1 MKSSIVTETFS
12 GGDLEAYATNNE
24 YNVQPTLVPGDG
36 QVKYLSLGPNIY
48 GKIKTLFATY
58 TYFTTDLL
66 GSVAKSMEVITQVS
80 TSLFST
86 SRLPPTI
93 NLEAALTATSSV
105 QLNAD
110 QLQSLKESYLSNQ
123 EQQTNDELAS
133 GVQGSEGS
141 VISTKPSSGTGV
153 IWDKPYLSSLK
164 ESYQASLSSASSG
177 GENAPPT
184 DLNLPVNGAGG
195 ITPPPSEV
203 TAIKPSRPI
212 SNGGGSGSG
221 DEALVAPA
229 AGGTTQP
236 RPEFGGNP
244 PTDLDTSQSQQT
256 SSNNGNNQAGGSS
269 GSSSSSSTSDDN
281 NDNNGGGGI
290 INAVVG
296 GIADGLGLGGNDDGP
311 LSSSGIQVD
320 LGPVLD
326 AVATLLRGPIRSA
339 IANRRSEYLQQRSD
353 PPQAAA
359 IRPTQLYALPKV
371 ARERGQDPN
380 YIPIGNERNPFLR
393 PPSAKLEPN
402 AIPLRV
408 PPPQQRNANGN
419 LLQALPRSDTEG
431 ELEYVDSLQTLPSDV
446 QHLLNQHDGGKQKV
460 EVDGDNL
467 IINGHIVKTN
477 IPYVTDVLNRR
488 EQGHLFGKHGGG
500 PMAIKILPGT
510 PMDVPKKVRVPGKPL
525 DPNEVTMIGSL
536 EDEVPPP
543 PPPPP
548 SGKDKRPPPPLKKL
562 PQRPPPKRPPPP
574 PRRPNQPRP
583 QQLPVQHG
591 PRGARPP
598 PRGRPPFQD
607 GRPRPNL
614 NEDDSANEFSV
625 QEEVVVQPPSNVRP
639 SSGNGLPPPPLKKPS
654 RPQQPGRPNP
664 PRGKRPPNA
673 RPPPPPQRPKKPYP
687 PGQRPPPQRPNQQNQ
702 RPILHQTYQQQYN
715 PKQPQFVNNQNPQF
729 QQSQQSNANDQRGQ
743 KPPPPRGQDVKN
755 NQRLPPPPPPLRNGN
770 KNAPPPSLPNPP
782 SRPQGSPNLPP
793 PPPPRGQIN
802 NQFIPPSNQGSNQ
815 ILPPRGSISSSQENV
830 PLRGPN
836 QAANNG
842 FIPPLRGQIS
852 NKIDPVKTEQQQQG
866 GVRVPDYP
874 QVTTQLP
881 PVAQVVYQQGPP
893 PSPPSPSPPS
903 ETSRPTKETSRPYN
917 VPKVPTQRPVIPV
930 RTDNLPFQTRPQERP
945 ERPKLPPR
953 RPPNVRLPPP
963 VPTRQRPTVPQPP
976 RQQRPTSPARPE
988 RPSSPSR
995 PARPSSPSFPQFG
1008 QKLPSEAGNRPKLP
1022 PQQQQPSSKP
1032 VTNEILIKNEQQSS
1046 GKEYT
1051 PIDTPSADPNYGNR
1065 YEVNGNRR
1073 PYVDNNPN
1081 KARRPSVDNNNN
1093 ALPVI
1098 GNGNQ
1103 IIGTKYGVEGEDN
1116 VRDVTITNTRGQ
1128 YQVIQTRYE
1137 QPSAVEVDPSFTVG
1151 AAYVNGPAQKTRNYV
1166 DKTVGV
1172 GGPAAVLQ
1180 GTVVDDSETVID
1192 YQGWYTEGD
1201 TIAPSQTRSTS
1212 LFYTDLNIREKEAP
1226 KLTTYANEWSTPRD
1240 DYRTRIPFVP
1250 KSRPPL
1256 NTNFEREWTASVE
1269 NVRPSRPYGVR
1280 VTDYNPDEN
1289 GNWNTLGSRRPPFPP
1304 SSSAEAEEDYSQVSQ
1319 ENGGAGGPPP
1329 TLSTPEQ
1336 TLPAAEEDSVAN
1348 GAKNNNDL
1356 YSINGEVF
1364 PATTLIQDQ
1373 QDNGGQRRPSLRP
1386 PYSRPPFIRR
1396 PTPSGPALVGGEPIV
1411 FGNRPASRLPPIQ
1424 QPPRRN
1430 DVIPIGIPGARPPT
1444 GQDVFRP
1451 QRRPSQPSILDQI
1464 PVDNE
1469 DRSDV
1474 IEGTFENRPV
1484 IPIRTDNL
1492 PFQTASGNEDV
1503 ENVALPPDNEN
1514 TRRTRIR
1521 LPPRSEVISASSSSS
1536 KESKFPPGTFINI
1549 DPTTTRSR
1557 TTFVPSTTRPFLV
1570 RPSNT
1575 LTIRRPV
1582 TSTET
1587 VATTVP
1593 EKVSDD
1599 DNVTTRKPTST
1610 FVRPNR
1616 PRERPSVFPPQIIR
1630 EKQEESQTN
1639 DKNTRPQ
1646 PEREDASE
1654 IRTAGVPFLPTFNKR
1669 PYVKEEGKNGGATE
1683 LDEVKR
1689 KETVI
1694 RDRIDP
1700 AIVEGIPGNGG
1711 LSAEDT
1717 DPETRC
1723 QNTCGINEICQIN
1736 ARGGIEC
1743 KCRPGFGRSSERSS
1757 CESKISIFHS
1767 THIFSKVHFHHFNF
1781 LHFRIQII

>member
-12 GGDLEAYATNNE
+12 GGDLESYATNNV
-24 YNVQPTLVPGDG
+24 VQPTLVPGDG

-86 SRLPPTI
+86 SQLPPSI
-93 NLEAALTATSSV
+93 NLEASLTATANV

-110 QLQSLKESYLSNQ
+110 QLQSLKESYLNNQ
-123 EQQTNDELAS
+123 PEVTS
-133 GVQGSEGS
+133 GG

-164 ESYQASLSSASSG
+164 ESYQASLSASASSD
-177 GENAPPT
+177 NPPT
-184 DLNLPVNGAGG
+184 DVNLPVNGAGG
-195 ITPPPSEV
+195 ITPPPSSSEV
-203 TAIKPSRPI
+203 TDIKPSRPV
-212 SNGGGSGSG
+212 NND
-221 DEALVAPA
+221 DEALVAPEI
-229 AGGTTQP
+229 GGTTQP
-236 RPEFGGNP
+236 RPDFGGNP
-244 PTDLDTSQSQQT
+244 PTDLDTSQSQQ
-256 SSNNGNNQAGGSS
+256 SGNNQASAE
-269 GSSSSSSTSDDN
+269 DN
-281 NDNNGGGGI
+281 NNSNGGGGI

-296 GIADGLGLGGNDDGP
+296 GIADGLGLGGSNNDDGP
-311 LSSSGIQVD
+311 LSSGIQVD

-353 PPQAAA
+353 PPPAAV
-359 IRPTQLYALPKV
+359 RPTQIALPKV

-380 YIPIGNERNPFLR
+380 YIPIGNENPFLR
-393 PPSAKLEPN
+393 QGGTEVKPN
-402 AIPLRV
+402 VIPLRV

-419 LLQALPRSDTEG
+419 LLQALPRSDTAG
-431 ELEYVDSLQTLPSDV
+431 ELEYVDSLQSLPD
-446 QHLLNQHDGGKQKV
+446 QKV
-460 EVDGDNL
+460 EANGDNL
-467 IINGHIVKTN
+467 IINGHIVKPN

-525 DPNEVTMIGSL
+525 DPNEVTVIGSM
-536 EDEVPPP
+536 EDEVQPPPP

-548 SGKDKRPPPPLKKL
+548 SAGSEKRPPPPPLKKL
-562 PQRPPPKRPPPP
+562 PPRPPPAKRPPPPPP
-574 PRRPNQPRP
+574 PRRPNQPPRP
-583 QQLPVQHG
+583 QPVQHG

-598 PRGRPPFQD
+598 PRGRPPYD
-607 GRPRPNL
+607 GRPRPAL
-614 NEDDSANEFSV
+614 NDDDSANEFSV

-654 RPQQPGRPNP
+654 RPQPGRPNP

-673 RPPPPPQRPKKPYP
+673 RPPPPPPRPKKPYP
-687 PGQRPPPQRPNQQNQ
+687 PSGQRPPPPRPQQGQ

-715 PKQPQFVNNQNPQF
+715 PKQPQFVSNQEPPQ
-729 QQSQQSNANDQRGQ
+729 SPNANDQTGP
-743 KPPPPRGQDVKN
+743 PPPPRGQDVKN
-755 NQRLPPPPPPLRNGN
+755 NQRLPPPPPPLRNSN
-770 KNAPPPSLPNPP
+770 KNAPPPPNPL
-782 SRPQGSPNLPP
+782 SRPPSNPNLPPRGQVNNQFIPPRNQGSNQILPP
-793 PPPPRGQIN
+793 PPPPRGQ
-802 NQFIPPSNQGSNQ
+802 P
-815 ILPPRGSISSSQENV
+815 ENV
-830 PLRGPN
+830 PGNLRGN
-836 QAANNG
+836 SGQSAANNG

-852 NKIDPVKTEQQQQG
+852 NEIDPVENEQQG
-866 GVRVPDYP
+866 GVRVVPDYP

-893 PSPPSPSPPS
+893 PPAPPSPSEP
-903 ETSRPTKETSRPYN
+903 SRPSQPPPRPAQPPPPRPTQESSRPYN

-953 RPPNVRLPPP
+953 RPPTVRLP
-963 VPTRQRPTVPQPP
+963 VPTRPRPTAPPPPPP
-976 RQQRPTSPARPE
+976 RQRITPRPE
-988 RPSSPSR
+988 
-995 PARPSSPSFPQFG
+995 RPSSPSFPQFG
-1008 QKLPSEAGNRPKLP
+1008 QKLPSEAVANRPQL
-1022 PQQQQPSSKP
+1022 QPSPKP
-1032 VTNEILIKNEQQSS
+1032 VTNEILIKNEQKE
-1046 GKEYT
+1046 KEYT
-1051 PIDTPSADPNYGNR
+1051 PIDKPSSEPNYGNR

-1081 KARRPSVDNNNN
+1081 KARRPVDNNNN

-1137 QPSAVEVDPSFTVG
+1137 PSLAVEVDPSFTVNAG
-1151 AAYVNGPAQKTRNYV
+1151 YEGTRNYV
-1166 DKTVGV
+1166 DKTVGI

-1180 GTVVDDSETVID
+1180 GTVVDDSSETTID

-1201 TIAPSQTRSTS
+1201 TIAPTQTRSTS

-1256 NTNFEREWTASVE
+1256 NTNFEREWTASIE
-1269 NVRPSRPYGVR
+1269 NVRPTRPYGVR
-1280 VTDYNPDEN
+1280 VTDYEPN
-1289 GNWNTLGSRRPPFPP
+1289 GNTPSYGSRRPPFTP
-1304 SSSAEAEEDYSQVSQ
+1304 SADEDYSQVSP
-1319 ENGGAGGPPP
+1319 ENGGASPAAPP
-1329 TLSTPEQ
+1329 TVSTPEQ
-1336 TLPAAEEDSVAN
+1336 TLPEDSVAN
-1348 GAKNNNDL
+1348 EAKNNNDL
-1356 YSINGEVF
+1356 YSIDGEVF

-1373 QDNGGQRRPSLRP
+1373 QNEGQRRRP
-1386 PYSRPPFIRR
+1386 PFSRPPFIRR
-1396 PTPSGPALVGGEPIV
+1396 PTPSGPPVVGGEPIV
-1411 FGNRPASRLPPIQ
+1411 FGNRPSRLPPIQ

-1430 DVIPIGIPGARPPT
+1430 DVIPIGIPGARPTT

-1451 QRRPSQPSILDQI
+1451 QRRPLRPSQPSILDQI
-1464 PVDNE
+1464 PVDNDE

-1492 PFQTASGNEDV
+1492 PFQTEDNKEESDENTV
-1503 ENVALPPDNEN
+1503 EN
-1514 TRRTRIR
+1514 TQRTRIR
-1521 LPPRSEVISASSSSS
+1521 LPPRSEVSSASKESS
-1536 KESKFPPGTFINI
+1536 SKFPPGTFINI
-1549 DPTTTRSR
+1549 DPTTTTTTRR

-1582 TSTET
+1582 TSIESTVSVTTER
-1587 VATTVP
+1587 P

-1599 DNVTTRKPTST
+1599 DNVSTRKP
-1610 FVRPNR
+1610 FKPNR
-1616 PRERPSVFPPQIIR
+1616 PRERPSVFPPQIIQR
-1630 EKQEESQTN
+1630 EESQTDN
-1639 DKNTRPQ
+1639 EKRP
-1646 PEREDASE
+1646 EKEDESK

-1669 PYVKEEGKNGGATE
+1669 PYVKEDTKNEVATE

-1757 CESKISIFHS
+1757 CESKISFYLL
-1767 THIFSKVHFHHFNF
+1767 THTFSWWSHHYVRKPLQKSHF
-1781 LHFRIQII
+1781 

>member
-12 GGDLEAYATNNE
+12 GGDLEEYATNN
-24 YNVQPTLVPGDG
+24 NVQPTLVPGDG

-86 SRLPPTI
+86 SKLPPTI
-93 NLEAALTATSSV
+93 NLEAQITATSQV

-110 QLQSLKESYLSNQ
+110 QLQSLKESYLNNQ
-123 EQQTNDELAS
+123 DSTNDELAS
-133 GVQGSEGS
+133 GVEGQNEG
-141 VISTKPSSGTGV
+141 VISTKPGTGV

-164 ESYQASLSSASSG
+164 ESYQASLSSASSE

-203 TAIKPSRPI
+203 TTIKPSRPV
-212 SNGGGSGSG
+212 SNA
-221 DEALVAPA
+221 DEALVAPE

-236 RPEFGGNP
+236 RPEFGANP

-256 SSNNGNNQAGGSS
+256 SNNGNNQATGSSS
-269 GSSSSSSTSDDN
+269 GSSSSSDDN

-296 GIADGLGLGGNDDGP
+296 GIADGLGLGGGNDDG

-339 IANRRSEYLQQRSD
+339 IANRRSEYLQRSD
-353 PPQAAA
+353 PPSTAV
-359 IRPTQLYALPKV
+359 RPTQLYALPKV

-446 QHLLNQHDGGKQKV
+446 QHLLDQHDGKQKV

-548 SGKDKRPPPPLKKL
+548 GKEKRPPPPLKKL
-562 PQRPPPKRPPPP
+562 PPRPPPKRPPPPP

-639 SSGNGLPPPPLKKPS
+639 SSGNGLPPPPLKS
-654 RPQQPGRPNP
+654 RPQPGRPNP
-664 PRGKRPPNA
+664 PRGKRPPPNA

-687 PGQRPPPQRPNQQNQ
+687 PGQRPPPPQPQRPNQQNQ

-715 PKQPQFVNNQNPQF
+715 PKQPQFVNNQ
-729 QQSQQSNANDQRGQ
+729 QQSNANDQRGQ
-743 KPPPPRGQDVKN
+743 KPQSLPPPPRGQDVKN

-770 KNAPPPSLPNPP
+770 KNAPPPPLPNPP
-782 SRPQGSPNLPP
+782 SRPQGSSPNLPP

-802 NQFIPPSNQGSNQ
+802 NQFIPPRNQGSNQ
-815 ILPPRGSISSSQENV
+815 ILPPRGSQENV
-830 PLRGPN
+830 PPRVPN

-852 NKIDPVKTEQQQQG
+852 NKIDPVKNEQQQ
-866 GVRVPDYP
+866 PDYP

-881 PVAQVVYQQGPP
+881 PVAQVVYQQEP
-893 PSPPSPSPPS
+893 PSSAPPS
-903 ETSRPTKETSRPYN
+903 ETSRPAPPAPARPTQETSRPYN

-976 RQQRPTSPARPE
+976 RQQRPTVPSRPE

-1008 QKLPSEAGNRPKLP
+1008 QKLPSEQAGNRPKLP
-1022 PQQQQPSSKP
+1022 PTSKP
-1032 VTNEILIKNEQQSS
+1032 VTNEILIKNEQQS
-1046 GKEYT
+1046 GEKEYT
-1051 PIDTPSADPNYGNR
+1051 PIDKPSSDPNYGNR

-1081 KARRPSVDNNNN
+1081 KARRPSSGSVDNNNN

-1151 AAYVNGPAQKTRNYV
+1151 AAYVNGPNAQKTRNYV

-1256 NTNFEREWTASVE
+1256 NTNFEREWTASIE
-1269 NVRPSRPYGVR
+1269 NVRPTRPYGVR
-1280 VTDYNPDEN
+1280 VTDYDPNEN

-1304 SSSAEAEEDYSQVSQ
+1304 SEEEDYSQVSQ

-1336 TLPAAEEDSVAN
+1336 TLPAIEEDSVAN
-1348 GAKNNNDL
+1348 EAKNSDDL
-1356 YSINGEVF
+1356 YSIDGEVF

-1373 QDNGGQRRPSLRP
+1373 QENNGRPPYSSRP

-1396 PTPSGPALVGGEPIV
+1396 PTPAGPALVGGEPIV
-1411 FGNRPASRLPPIQ
+1411 FGNRPNSRLPPIQ

-1430 DVIPIGIPGARPPT
+1430 DVIPIGIPGARPST

-1451 QRRPSQPSILDQI
+1451 QRRPSRPSQPSILDQI
-1464 PVDNE
+1464 PVDNQE

-1492 PFQTASGNEDV
+1492 PFQTNENDG
-1503 ENVALPPDNEN
+1503 ENVAEKPDNEN

-1536 KESKFPPGTFINI
+1536 SKESKNFPPGTFINI

-1557 TTFVPSTTRPFLV
+1557 TAFVPSTTRPFLV

-1582 TSTET
+1582 VTSSAET
-1587 VATTVP
+1587 VATTVKQP

-1630 EKQEESQTN
+1630 EKQEDSQTN
-1639 DKNTRPQ
+1639 DENTRP
-1646 PEREDASE
+1646 EKDDESK

-1669 PYVKEEGKNGGATE
+1669 PYVKEEGKNE
-1683 LDEVKR
+1683 ENLDEVKR

-1757 CESKISIFHS
+1757 CESKLFKLIF
-1767 THIFSKVHFHHFNF
+1767 FSQDAFLHHFNF